1 MVWMK
6 TTRIENIL
14 KQCDVVA
21 ELSRCRRRKFGA
33 IITDS
38 KGVIL
43 SQGYNGSA
51 RGSLNCGEDIPC
63 IKDLYDAIHY
73 GSYDLC
79 SAVHAEENAIINAA
93 RKGTSI
99 EGGVLFL
106 GGDVGGRPCRRCAR
120 TIINAGIFRIVY
132 KTDVG
137 HTSMHISSL
146 VKQDNEWMVQ
156 MERDAPK

>member
-63 IKDLYDAIHY
+63 IKDLYDAEHNK
-73 GSYDLC
+73 SYNYC

-93 RKGTSI
+93 RGGVSV
-99 EGGVLFL
+99 EGGTLFL
-106 GGDVGGRPCRRCAR
+106 GGNSGGRPCQRCAR
-120 TIINAGIFRIVY
+120 TIINAGLSRVVY
-132 KTDVG
+132 KINLGFIDIPV
-137 HTSMHISSL
+137 SVLSKDDIAWQE
-146 VKQDNEWMVQ
+146 KMV
-156 MERDAPK
+156 EEAS

>member
-1 MVWMK
+1 MSWMK
-6 TTRIENIL
+6 TEREENIL
-14 KQCDVVA
+14 EQCNIVA
-21 ELSRCRRRKFGA
+21 QNSKFSRRKFGA
-33 IITDS
+33 IITD
-38 KGVIL
+38 KDGVIL
-43 SQGYNGSA
+43 SQGWNGSA
-51 RGSLNCGEDIPC
+51 RGTLNCGTYVEC